1 MPNPIDLAGQTFGRL
16 TALHPERLR
25 GKYGWLCRCA
35 CGNEVVQTSR
45 NLTSGNTRSCG
56 CFRRVRGRRK
66 CEVKTCTGEYKANGL
81 CDVHNQLA
89 PEELSAVFEANGRR
103 YYKRQEK
110 HRARQLMVN
119 YGITIADWDRMFE
132 EQGGVCAACRR
143 PSPDGGRLHVDHNH
157 KTKKV
162 RGLLC
167 SPCNIIIG
175 QADEQPSRLRGIAD
189 YVEAHEEPAL
199 QVVEEVA

>member
-1 MPNPIDLAGQTFGRL
+1 MPHPIDLTGQTFGRL
-16 TALHPERLR
+16 TALYTERLR
-25 GKYGWLCRCA
+25 GKYAWRCRCV

-56 CFRRVRGRRK
+56 CFRKVRGRRK
-66 CEVKTCTGEYKANGL
+66 CEVKTCAGEYKANGL
-81 CDVHNQLA
+81 CNAHNQLTV
-89 PEELSAVFEANGRR
+89 EELAAVFATNGRR
-103 YYKRQEK
+103 YYRRQEK
-110 HRARQLMVN
+110 HRAQQLMAK
-119 YGITIADWDRMFE
+119 YGITVEDWDRMFA
-132 EQGGVCAACRR
+132 EQGGVCAACHR

-175 QADEQPSRLRGIAD
+175 QADEQPARLRSIAG
-189 YVEAHEEPAL
+189 YVEVHEEPVLRA
-199 QVVEEVA
+199 VEEVA